1 MSELALF
8 GGPPVRGEPYPE
20 WPQFDASD
28 VETVAEVVR
37 SGRWGRLGHELVVAF
52 EKEFAAYQGAAHCV
66 TLNSGTSA
74 LEIALQA
81 LRLPRGSEVVLAP
94 YTYMASAAAIL
105 NAGLVPV
112 FVDVDPETYN
122 IDPDLIE
129 AAVTPRT
136 SALMAV
142 HFGGLSCDMA
152 PILEIARRHSLRVI
166 EDAAHAHG
174 GRWKDRGLGVVGD
187 IGCFSFQATKN
198 LSAGEGGAIL
208 TNDVDLYRAAIDYH
222 DLLAGGMLLRGG
234 ELGLGSSRAGPG
246 WDFPFAG
253 SSRRLTV
260 FQAALLRR
268 QLERLERQTE
278 CRAANA
284 DYLTGLLEDIEG
296 LTPRREDGFATR
308 NAHHLYIIR
317 YGSESFGGLPR
328 DRFIEAMEAEG
339 VPLAAGYRTPLHRT
353 GLFLNHDG
361 ELARAWPRNGGIPD
375 LDYTRVACPNA
386 ERLCSGETL
395 WLGQNILLDSHEGMD
410 QIVEAAEK
418 VRAGAQELAST
429 AG

>member
-1 MSELALF
+1 M
-8 GGPPVRGEPYPE
+8 
-20 WPQFDASD
+20 
-28 VETVAEVVR
+28 
-37 SGRWGRLGHELVVAF
+37 
-52 EKEFAAYQGAAHCV
+52 
-66 TLNSGTSA
+66 
-74 LEIALQA
+74 
-81 LRLPRGSEVVLAP
+81 
-94 YTYMASAAAIL
+94 
-105 NAGLVPV
+105 
-112 FVDVDPETYN
+112 
-122 IDPDLIE
+122 
-129 AAVTPRT
+129 
-136 SALMAV
+136 
-142 HFGGLSCDMA
+142 
-152 PILEIARRHSLRVI
+152 
-166 EDAAHAHG
+166 
-174 GRWKDRGLGVVGD
+174 
-187 IGCFSFQATKN
+187 
-198 LSAGEGGAIL
+198 
-208 TNDVDLYRAAIDYH
+208 
-222 DLLAGGMLLRGG
+222 
-234 ELGLGSSRAGPG
+234 
-246 WDFPFAG
+246 
-253 SSRRLTV
+253 
-260 FQAALLRR
+260 LRR

-278 CRAANA
+278 CRTANA

-317 YGSESFGGLPR
+317 YESESFGGLPR

-386 ERLCSGETL
+386 EQLCSGETL